1 MKIVVAPDSYKG
13 SLSATEVAYTIK
25 IAIQACGDHD
35 VITKPMADGGEG
47 TIEAILSATSGE
59 QVEIST
65 LGPLGNPIETSYAII
80 NKTTAVIETAM
91 HAGLY
96 QVPHEKQNPDL
107 TTTYGM
113 GQAILDALDK
123 GCQQIIIGLGGSA
136 TNDGGLGL
144 LQALGLKA
152 FDKNGKQLDKF
163 GKDLLHTDSV
173 QLDDLDPRLK
183 HVDFR
188 IACDVDNPLCGK
200 LGASSIYGPQKGAT
214 PEQIRLYDE
223 ALHHFANLIETHLDN
238 SWQQTPG
245 AGAAGGLGFAFLTL
259 GAKLESGASLIADAI
274 NLEQNIKEAELI
286 FTGEGQSDEQTL
298 YGKAPGFVAELAN
311 KYDTPTILLS
321 GSLGG
326 NTAKLR
332 EQFAGCFSIVNKP
345 LSLAECM
352 DNTSTLLKEQTMQIM
367 TLIQTMNKDR

>member
-13 SLSATEVAYTIK
+13 SLSATEVAHTIK
-25 IAIQACGDHD
+25 IAIQTSGDHE

-59 QVEIST
+59 RVQLST
-65 LGPLGNPIETSYAII
+65 VGPLGNSIETSYAIVNQTI
-80 NKTTAVIETAM
+80 AVIETAM

-96 QVPHEKQNPDL
+96 QVPDEKRNPDL

-113 GQAILDALDK
+113 GQAIVDALDR

-152 FDKNGKQLDKF
+152 FDTNGNRLDKF
-163 GKDLLHTDSV
+163 GDDLLHTDSV
-173 QLDDLDPRLK
+173 QLDDLDPRLQD
-183 HVDFR
+183 VDFR
-188 IACDVDNPLCGK
+188 IACDVDNPLCGE
-200 LGASSIYGPQKGAT
+200 LGASTIYGPQKGASS
-214 PEQIRLYDE
+214 EQIRLYDE
-223 ALHHFANLIETHLDN
+223 ALHKFANLIEAQLSN
-238 SWQQTPG
+238 NWQQTAG

-259 GAKLESGASLIADAI
+259 GAKLESGASLIAEAI
-274 NLEQNIKEAELI
+274 HLEQSIETADLI

-298 YGKAPGFVAELAN
+298 YGKAPGFVADTGN
-311 KYDTPTILLS
+311 KYNKPTILLS

-326 NTAKLR
+326 NTARLR

-352 DNTSTLLKEQTMQIM
+352 ENTSTLLKEQTMQIM
-367 TLIQTMNKDR
+367 TLIQAMKEDR

>member
-13 SLSATEVAYTIK
+13 SLSAAEVANTIK
-25 IAIQACGDHD
+25 TAIQASGSHE

-59 QVEIST
+59 QVQIST
-65 LGPLGNPIETSYAII
+65 LGPLGTTIQTSYAII
-80 NKTTAVIETAM
+80 NQTTAVIETAM

-96 QVPHEKQNPDL
+96 QVPTEKRNPDL

-123 GCQQIIIGLGGSA
+123 GCQQIIVGLGGSA

-152 FDKNGKQLDKF
+152 FDKNGNPVDKF
-163 GKDLLHTDSV
+163 GKDLLHIETV
-173 QLDDLDPRLK
+173 QLDDLDPRIQD
-183 HVDFR
+183 VDFR

-200 LGASSIYGPQKGAT
+200 LGASAIYGPQKGASL
-214 PEQIRLYDE
+214 EQIQLYDNALNKFAHLIE
-223 ALHHFANLIETHLDN
+223 DQLHHN
-238 SWQQTPG
+238 WQQVSG
-245 AGAAGGLGFAFLTL
+245 AGAAGGLGFAFLSL
-259 GAKLESGASLIADAI
+259 GGQLESGASLIADAI
-274 NLEQNIKEAELI
+274 HLEQSIKAADLI

-298 YGKAPGFVAELAN
+298 YGKAPGFVAETAN
-311 KYDTPTILLS
+311 NYNTPTILLS

-332 EQFAGCFSIVNKP
+332 EHFAGCFSIVNQP
-345 LSLAECM
+345 LSLGECM
-352 DNTSTLLKEQTMQIM
+352 ENTSTLLKEQTLQIM
-367 TLIQTMNKDR
+367 SLIQAIKKER